1 MRMPCGPASR
11 RVCAMYARAVD
22 DAATRLEEL
31 RGEEWGD
38 LGLGGLALALSLAA
52 AQVRPSLALPLFV
65 GGVVV
70 GALGV
75 RALYRR
81 WDLVERLLTERDAYV
96 IPEVLGHAARMAT
109 IESRR
114 RLAASIRETLTAPGF
129 RIENRVSAAADELRA
144 LASAL
149 DDDTLELDPACAVVC
164 FRLVSDYSESP
175 LLNHTASAWQL
186 RSAVDRIRSG
196 FTASRAAA

>member
-1 MRMPCGPASR
+1 
-11 RVCAMYARAVD
+11 MYARAVD
-22 DAATRLEEL
+22 DAATRLREL
-31 RGEEWGD
+31 RQEEWGD
-38 LGLGGLALALSLAA
+38 LGLGGLALALAVAA
-52 AQVRPSLALPLFV
+52 TQVRPSLALPLFV

-81 WDLVERLLTERDAYV
+81 WDLVERLLTEREAYV
-96 IPEVLGHAARMAT
+96 IPEVLGHATRMAT
-109 IESRR
+109 IDSRR
-114 RLAASIRETLTAPGF
+114 RLAASIRGTLTHPGLP
-129 RIENRVSAAADELRA
+129 IEIRVSAIADELEA

-149 DDDTLELDPACAVVC
+149 DDDTLELDPACAVAC

-175 LLNHTASAWQL
+175 LLNHNASAGQL
-186 RSAVDRIRSG
+186 RSAVERIRSG

>member
-1 MRMPCGPASR
+1 MPCGPGSR
-11 RVCAMYARAVD
+11 KVSAMYARAVD
-22 DAATRLEEL
+22 DAATQLREL
-31 RGEEWGD
+31 RQEEWGD
-38 LGLGGLALALSLAA
+38 LGLGGLALALALAA
-52 AQVRPSLALPLFV
+52 TQVRPSLALPLFV

-70 GALGV
+70 SSLGV

-114 RLAASIRETLTAPGF
+114 RIAASIRETLTDPGL
-129 RIENRVSAAADELRA
+129 RIENRVSATADELEA

-149 DDDTLELDPACAVVC
+149 DDDTLELDPSCAVAC
-164 FRLVSDYSESP
+164 FRLVSDYSQSP
-175 LLNHTASAWQL
+175 LLNHTASAGDL
-186 RSAVDRIRSG
+186 RSAVDRIRVG